1 LSVRASFSFSELLPN
16 PAGISRVAPERTSPV
31 LKPLD
36 IFVKMESGTYLW
48 KGTAET
54 FELAKTKVKQ
64 LVTAAPGDYLI
75 FSQTTG
81 KKTIIPLDAT

>member
-1 LSVRASFSFSELLPN
+1 MLE
-16 PAGISRVAPERTSPV
+16 
-31 LKPLD
+31 PLD
-36 IFVKMESGTYLW
+36 IFIKMERGTYLW

-64 LVTAAPGDYLI
+64 LATTAPGDYLI

>member
-1 LSVRASFSFSELLPN
+1 
-16 PAGISRVAPERTSPV
+16 
-31 LKPLD
+31 
-36 IFVKMESGTYLW
+36 MEGGTYLW

-64 LVTAAPGDYLI
+64 LVTTAPGDYLI

-81 KKTIIPLDAT
+81 KKTIIALDAT